1 MAAMLD
7 FASLP
12 QDFAL
17 RVVCIRHGEPDPAA
31 KGRCYGRLDLGLSEA
46 GRAQIQSKVEA
57 VRNLKADALYSSP
70 RRRARESS
78 EIIRAL
84 TGLEPIFK
92 AELQEIDFGSF
103 EGLTYQEIERLYPE
117 AYRLWMERPTEIT
130 FPQGESFAGMK
141 ARVLQFKRFLS
152 TAHFGK
158 TVIAVSHGGVN
169 RILVADALAI
179 PDPMIFR
186 IDQNYAAINVI
197 DYLPESPIVR
207 LING

>member
-103 EGLTYQEIERLYPE
+103 EGLTYQLRRNEGASTSIQEIPKHGSFRKNGDCGFPRRGKSNSAGGCTLYSRPHNLPHRAELCSNQCDRLPAGIADCAFGEWVSSDVCFEVVWGYP
-117 AYRLWMERPTEIT
+117 P
-130 FPQGESFAGMK
+130 
-141 ARVLQFKRFLS
+141 
-152 TAHFGK
+152 
-158 TVIAVSHGGVN
+158 
-169 RILVADALAI
+169 
-179 PDPMIFR
+179 
-186 IDQNYAAINVI
+186 
-197 DYLPESPIVR
+197 
-207 LING
+207 